1 MPRSETII
9 NVFVASPSDVA
20 EERSSLETVIHELN
34 KTWSNKLGLRLDL
47 IKWETDVYPS
57 FGDSAQDVINN
68 QINDSYDIFI
78 AIFWSK
84 LGTPTKKSIS
94 GSVEEFERAYSKYKR
109 NEEVDIMVY
118 FKDQAIPPSKMDFEQ
133 LKGIQ
138 DLKTQ
143 LGEKGGLYWTFDGT
157 ENFESLLRV
166 HLSQVA
172 QKWASKT
179 STALTEVQQL
189 VEFEEKEKEFIDDFE
204 DFGLLDYIDIYED
217 RMSEMTASLAIIAEA
232 TERVGNQFNRRTEEI
247 AELGEIG
254 ESNKAKARKIIKLTS
269 HDIDRFTE
277 ITNGQIEITSK
288 SREEAFHA
296 LSMALSVYVDFI
308 KTNEPDEELIELENS
323 LISMR
328 DATEETIEGLTE
340 FQTSLSNLPRLTV
353 HVNRSKRLAVK
364 ALDRVLEEVATTNQS
379 ATDVLKSIIALKESI
394 KA

>member
-20 EERSSLETVIHELN
+20 EERNSLEIVVHELN
-34 KTWSNKLGLRLDL
+34 KTWSKKLGLRLDL

-179 STALTEVQQL
+179 STALTEVRQL
-189 VEFEEKEKEFIDDFE
+189 VEIKEEECIDEFE
-204 DFGLLDYIDIYED
+204 DFGLLEYIDIYED
-217 RMSEMTASLAIIAEA
+217 RISEMTASLAIMAEA

-247 AELGEIG
+247 TELGEIG

-308 KTNEPDEELIELENS
+308 NTNEPDEELIELENS

-328 DATEETIEGLTE
+328 DVTEETIKSIIE

-364 ALDRVLEEVATTNQS
+364 ALDSVLKEVATTNQS
-379 ATDVLKSIIALKESI
+379 ATNVLKSVLALKESI
-394 KA
+394 KT